1 MFARTLRGGSA
12 VLIATLFIACD
23 QSPTDPTLQSSRLV
37 ASSAA
42 ATSLA
47 ENGDGA
53 WREVTEDLYDLS
65 DVVVSF
71 PCGDG
76 FTEDI
81 KMRGQLFWR
90 STVTVDGAGGLH
102 TVLHT
107 MPIGMGGVG
116 LTTGA
121 DYRIAQTESSV
132 FNTAM
137 GEAGY
142 YQHSLRVS
150 APELR
155 LQLRLVIGGRFT
167 TNANGAVVVER
178 PILRADCK
186 GSDS

>member
-1 MFARTLRGGSA
+1 MFTRSFRVASVALIVTLG
-12 VLIATLFIACD
+12 VACD
-23 QSPTDPTLQSSRLV
+23 QAPTDPTPVHSSTFVQS
-37 ASSAA
+37 APTAP
-42 ATSLA
+42 SLA
-47 ENGDGA
+47 ANGGGV
-53 WREVTEDLYDLS
+53 WREVTEDLYDFS

-81 KMRGQLFWR
+81 QMHGQLFWR
-90 STVTVDGAGGLH
+90 STVTENGAGGLH
-102 TVLHT
+102 TSLHT

-121 DYRIAQTESSV
+121 EYRIAQTESSI
-132 FNTAM
+132 FNTSAM
-137 GEAGY
+137 GETGF

-167 TNANGAVVVER
+167 TNANGQVVVER
-178 PILRADCK
+178 PILRAAC
-186 GSDS
+186 

>member
-1 MFARTLRGGSA
+1 
-12 VLIATLFIACD
+12 
-23 QSPTDPTLQSSRLV
+23 
-37 ASSAA
+37 
-42 ATSLA
+42 
-47 ENGDGA
+47 
-53 WREVTEDLYDLS
+53 
-65 DVVVSF
+65 
-71 PCGDG
+71 
-76 FTEDI
+76 
-81 KMRGQLFWR
+81 
-90 STVTVDGAGGLH
+90 
-102 TVLHT
+102 

-167 TNANGAVVVER
+167 TNANGEVVVER